1 MIDRAEVTAES
12 PRALEAERWAGAVDC
27 VGGATLPYILRTLR
41 RDAAVAAS
49 GNAGGPGFATTV
61 FPLILRGA
69 ALLGIDSAQIPIAE
83 RRAIWARLGGDL
95 RPNGLGD
102 GLTEVTLDTL
112 PEALDGILAG
122 RARGRWIVRIGG

>member
-1 MIDRAEVTAES
+1 VAGSTSGTAAANEASSRRRRAES
-12 PRALEAERWAGAVDC
+12 
-27 VGGATLPYILRTLR
+27 LRHISALR
-41 RDAAVAAS
+41 RDATVAAS

-61 FPLILRGA
+61 FPFILRA
-69 ALLGIDSAQIPIAE
+69 VALVGIDSSQVPIAE
-83 RRAIWARLGGDL
+83 RRALWQRLGDDL

-102 GLTEVTLDTL
+102 GVTEVTLDTL